1 MSIPAGVS
9 PQVIRRRQWAG
20 RLARSSA
27 SQRQLLIAGTVLA
40 VIVLCCVAA
49 PLIAPYGPNA
59 IDLANVNAGSSG
71 AHLLGTDAL
80 GRDLL
85 ARLMYGGRTTLLVPL
100 LVTLG
105 AGIAGTAL
113 AMTAAWFGGW
123 VDYLIARGFDVLFAF
138 PGILLAI
145 LATAVMGPGLATMT
159 VALLIAYTP
168 YIGRIVRS
176 EAIRQRNL
184 PYISA
189 ATLQGG
195 SRSGIWIRHLL
206 PNVAPLLYAQL
217 TLAYAYSLLDAAALS
232 FLGLGIQP
240 PTPDWGVMVS
250 EGEAGLTGGHP
261 QESLYA
267 GALIVIAVV
276 AISVIGNR
284 LADRAEARL

>member
-1 MSIPAGVS
+1 MSIPASVQPPAVGRRDWAVGVA
-9 PQVIRRRQWAG
+9 RRS
-20 RLARSSA
+20 LAEPG
-27 SQRQLLIAGTVLA
+27 LLIPGA
-40 VIVLCCVAA
+40 VVTLVVLCCVLA
-49 PLIAPYGPNA
+49 PLIAPYDPNA
-59 IDLANVNAGSSG
+59 VDLANVQSGSS
-71 AHLLGTDAL
+71 ASHLLGTDAV

-85 ARLMYGGRTTLLVPL
+85 SRLIYGGRTTLLVPL

-105 AGIAGTAL
+105 AGIAGTTF
-113 AMTAAWFGGW
+113 AMLAAWFGGW
-123 VDYLIARGFDVLFAF
+123 LDYVLARGFDILFAF

-159 VALLIAYTP
+159 LALVIAYTP
-168 YIGRIVRS
+168 YVGRIVRS

-189 ATLQGG
+189 ASLQGG
-195 SRSGIWIRHLL
+195 SSVGIWTRHLL
-206 PNVAPLLYAQL
+206 PNVAPLINAQL

-250 EGEAGLTGGHP
+250 EGEPGLTGGHP

-267 GALIVIAVV
+267 GALIVIVVV
-276 AISVIGNR
+276 AVSLIGNR
-284 LADRAEARL
+284 LANRAEEGL